1 MQRAVF
7 CQSACSQ
14 QAYFQSASSRLL
26 FLWRFS
32 IARLMLL
39 TVLTTIA
46 APLYSGFVSAAPLIE
61 WQGSWQQGGLLLGR
75 IQPGQRISYQGEE
88 LKTTVNGQ
96 FLVGLGR
103 DAPEVS
109 TFVVTNAE
117 GVAVETQHIISSR
130 KYTIQRVEGVPQ
142 RTVEP
147 PPEQLQRIRADSAL
161 VGAARRPVTDKTD
174 FLNGFSKPLEGRITG
189 VYGSQRFYNGVPKSP
204 HYGLDYAAP
213 AGALVKAPAAG
224 VVRLAHSDLFYSG
237 GTLIID
243 HGHGLTSSFLHL
255 SEILVAEGSRVQ
267 RGEPVAKVGAT
278 GRATGPHLDWRMNWR
293 NVRIDPALVLQ
304 SFPASDE

>member
-1 MQRAVF
+1 MQHAVF
-7 CQSACSQ
+7 YPLAL
-14 QAYFQSASSRLL
+14 RPTL
-26 FLWRFS
+26 
-32 IARLMLL
+32 IARRLLMLL
-39 TVLTTIA
+39 TVLTTIVM
-46 APLYSGFVSAAPLIE
+46 PLFSGFVSAAPLIE

-75 IQPGQRISYQGEE
+75 IQPDQRISYQGEE
-88 LKTTVNGQ
+88 IKTTADGQ

-117 GVAVETQHIISSR
+117 GVAVETQYKTSR
-130 KYTIQRVEGVPQ
+130 RDYDIQRVEGVPQ

-147 PPEQLQRIRADSAL
+147 PPEQLQRIRGDSAL
-161 VGAARRPVTDKTD
+161 VRVARRPVTDKTD
-174 FLNGFSKPLEGRITG
+174 FLHGFSKPLEGRITG

-213 AGALVKAPAAG
+213 TGALVKAPAAG

-255 SEILVAEGSRVQ
+255 SELLVAEGSRVQ
-267 RGEPVAKVGAT
+267 RGQPVAKVGAT

>member
-1 MQRAVF
+1 MQHAVF
-7 CQSACSQ
+7 YPLAL
-14 QAYFQSASSRLL
+14 RPTL
-26 FLWRFS
+26 
-32 IARLMLL
+32 IARRLLMLL
-39 TVLTTIA
+39 TVLTTIVM
-46 APLYSGFVSAAPLIE
+46 PLYSGFVSAAPLIE

-75 IQPGQRISYQGEE
+75 IQPDQRISYQGEE
-88 LKTTVNGQ
+88 IKTTADGQ

-117 GVAVETQHIISSR
+117 GVAVETQYKTSR
-130 KYTIQRVEGVPQ
+130 RDYDIQRVEGVPQ

-147 PPEQLQRIRADSAL
+147 PPEQLQRIRGDSAL
-161 VGAARRPVTDKTD
+161 VRVARRPVTDKTD
-174 FLNGFSKPLEGRITG
+174 FLHGFSKPLEGRITG

-213 AGALVKAPAAG
+213 TGALVKAPAAG

-255 SEILVAEGSRVQ
+255 SELLVAEGSRVQ
-267 RGEPVAKVGAT
+267 RGQPVAKVGAT